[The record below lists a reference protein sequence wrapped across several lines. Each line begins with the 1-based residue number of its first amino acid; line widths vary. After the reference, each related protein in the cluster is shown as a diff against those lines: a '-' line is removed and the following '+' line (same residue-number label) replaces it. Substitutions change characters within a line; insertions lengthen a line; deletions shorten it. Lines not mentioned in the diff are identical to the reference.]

1 MTNSEAQLPIMT
13 NAEEQALFRACTIIT
28 VGDGAKIKFWHNR
41 WLHNQ
46 SPREV
51 APGMY
56 KLVWRKNITVAKAMD
71 QRNGTPARTEE
82 IHQFV
87 ALWQQLHSFHLT
99 DGDDEIVGKFSSNGS
114 YSSRSAY
121 KIQFA
126 GTFPRF

>member
-1 MTNSEAQLPIMT
+1 V
-13 NAEEQALFRACTIIT
+13 EE
-28 VGDGAKIKFWHNR
+28 
-41 WLHNQ
+41 
-46 SPREV
+46 
-51 APGMY
+51 
-56 KLVWRKNITVAKAMD
+56 NITVAKAMD

-121 KIQFA
+121 KIQFV
-126 GTFPRF
+126 GTFPYFEWTHIWQAKVENKCKVFSWLILQNPKMRREA